1 VLGTFHPQISLLPNL
16 PHRPQHVTINANILQ
31 LILPFTLGIYFL
43 VSYQYKL
50 DILAAYLG
58 FSEYT
63 WMNWSRVREPFVR
76 RLLLKR
82 ATMAVA
88 IGAAV
93 SVALSVLFI
102 FVPGTHF

>member
-1 VLGTFHPQISLLPNL
+1 VLGKSPNFHTPL
-16 PHRPQHVTINANILQ
+16 NILTTHQ
-31 LILPFTLGIYFL
+31 VILPFTLGAYLL

-50 DILAAYLG
+50 DVVMAYLG

-76 RLLLKR
+76 KWLMAR
-82 ATMAVA
+82 ATMVTLMFLA
-88 IGAAV
+88 IAI
-93 SVALSVLFI
+93 ALSILFI